1 MSIAPGEL
9 DRLRRVALAS
19 LHEHWRFYL
28 IEGIILIALGA
39 AAIVVPPIA
48 TLTITIFLGWLL
60 AISGLVGLLTTL
72 RTRGVPGLCQGPG
85 ISHRTGRSRLAGV
98 AGGEEGGE
106 ATRYRG
112 DHEDRP
118 CLKGDI
124 HYPAA
129 SGQGVRDRR

>member
-1 MSIAPGEL
+1 M
-9 DRLRRVALAS
+9 RVMYLAQDQS
-19 LHEHWRFYL
+19 WF
-28 IEGIILIALGA
+28 
-39 AAIVVPPIA
+39 
-48 TLTITIFLGWLL
+48 
-60 AISGLVGLLTTL
+60 
-72 RTRGVPGLCQGPG
+72 
-85 ISHRTGRSRLAGV
+85 RLAGV

-129 SGQGVRDRR
+129 SGQGFVIADEMVSS

>member
-1 MSIAPGEL
+1 MYFAQDQSW
-9 DRLRRVALAS
+9 S
-19 LHEHWRFYL
+19 
-28 IEGIILIALGA
+28 
-39 AAIVVPPIA
+39 
-48 TLTITIFLGWLL
+48 
-60 AISGLVGLLTTL
+60 
-72 RTRGVPGLCQGPG
+72 Q
-85 ISHRTGRSRLAGV
+85 LAGV

-129 SGQGVRDRR
+129 SGQGVRDGQQLNAGEKYRITEAVNIPSSYAALENPDEDRANGKDPQCQPEPNEEACGKPSMALLPGKSLVNSSRITQPAFLLVL